1 MLFELIWLFLFYY
14 LHCQKKTVEVIIN
27 GNGHYVLAIR
37 GHLSIENQLHYPL
50 DAFFF
55 KDANNNF
62 SILRK
67 MVNSLLVLIAPMFRN
82 GYKMRTLKSFRINYE
97 KNFIR
102 LFVFL
107 EELNLNILFN
117 SNNKQ

>member
-1 MLFELIWLFLFYY
+1 
-14 LHCQKKTVEVIIN
+14 
-27 GNGHYVLAIR
+27 
-37 GHLSIENQLHYPL
+37 
-50 DAFFF
+50 
-55 KDANNNF
+55 
-62 SILRK
+62 